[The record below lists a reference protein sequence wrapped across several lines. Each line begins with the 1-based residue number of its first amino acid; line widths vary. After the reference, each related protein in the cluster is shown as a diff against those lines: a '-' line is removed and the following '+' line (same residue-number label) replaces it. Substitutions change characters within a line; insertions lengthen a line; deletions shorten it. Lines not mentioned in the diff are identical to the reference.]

1 MADTQN
7 FDKLNILKRR
17 SLPYDKYFGDMELS
31 DKQRARRKDL
41 ALILEDILAIYFD
54 YMTTGLGLG
63 VLNEALAKQELTYSL
78 YDALDGKDYF
88 RDGELDKYIANF
100 VNDTYTATVDNM
112 TNHPN
117 DYDYT
122 SETPYWVSD
131 DRAQFM
137 AENEANTII
146 NSAENIEAI
155 KSGKTH
161 TIWMAFPDDRV
172 RPTHVDVNGA
182 KIPIDSY
189 FDVGGARML
198 YPKDLTSELSTASS
212 FPEEY
217 VNCRCVAVY
226 V

>member
-41 ALILEDILAIYFD
+41 AFILEDILAIYFD
-54 YMTTGLGLG
+54 YITTGLGLG
-63 VLNEALAKQELTYSL
+63 VLNEVLAKQELTYSL

-122 SETPYWVSD
+122 GETPYWVSD

-161 TIWMAFPDDRV
+161 KIWMAFPDDRV

-189 FDVGGARML
+189 FDVGRARML
-198 YPKDLTSELSTASS
+198 YPKDVTSELSTGAEC
-212 FPEEY
+212 PEEV
-217 VNCRCVAVY
+217 VNCRCCVY
-226 V
+226 YV